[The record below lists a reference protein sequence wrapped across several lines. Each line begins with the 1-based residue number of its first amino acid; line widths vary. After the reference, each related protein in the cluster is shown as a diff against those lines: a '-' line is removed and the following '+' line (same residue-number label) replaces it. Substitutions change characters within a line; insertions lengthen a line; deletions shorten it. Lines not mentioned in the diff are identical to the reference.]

1 MLKEAL
7 TSLQNEFALIEID
20 GEIRV
25 LKKKEI
31 RNILAGDRKQRLSFV
46 RRTDAKLIMERQLEA
61 SNIPIAKPSI
71 VIEEFYKQPSTTHYV
86 GTAFS
91 PEQLPN
97 NVLNLWSGPIPVP
110 QQGGYSV
117 IDRHIREVICSG
129 VKEYYEYHMNY
140 LAHMVQK
147 PEEKAG
153 VMLIYMG
160 GEGTGKGS
168 MCRVLEAIWSHS
180 TLQVS
185 NVDDILGRFTG
196 ALERSYI
203 VWLDE
208 AIFKGDRKSQD
219 ALKTF
224 ITEPYIRIEEKYQPK
239 REIESFHRCFA
250 ATNHKHF
257 GQVSADNRRFF
268 MLQVSEEKKINKSA
282 SAEDQKKQG
291 EYWRRFYDALHDGK
305 TIPAFLYHLKQL
317 DISDFNVNQFPSTS
331 THKEQ
336 KLKSL
341 EGIERFL
348 FEALCVGEQI
358 NPAPYH
364 SDLNE
369 PSEWGDGYWIST
381 EKVKSAL
388 LTFDKHAERYEPLSN
403 KEIISSIKRVIPSVE
418 LTRKSDADKMQRRGI
433 EFPSLTRAR
442 KDFERAFGL
451 FNYEWD
457 E

>member
-7 TSLQNEFALIEID
+7 ALLQNEFALIEID

-46 RRTDAKLIMERQLEA
+46 RRADAKLIMERLMEA
-61 SNIPIAKPSI
+61 SNLPIAKTSV

-86 GTAFS
+86 STAFS
-91 PEQLPN
+91 PQQMPD
-97 NVLNLWSGPIPVP
+97 NVLNLWSGPTPTP
-110 QQGGYSV
+110 QQGDFSV
-117 IDRHIREVICSG
+117 IDNHIRDVICSG
-129 VKEYYEYHMNY
+129 VEEYYEYHMNY

-153 VMLIYMG
+153 VMIIYMG

-180 TLQVS
+180 TMQVS
-185 NVDDILGRFTG
+185 NVDDVLGRFTG

-219 ALKTF
+219 SLKTF

-282 SAEDQKKQG
+282 SAEEQKKQG

-305 TIPAFLYHLKQL
+305 TIPAFLYHLKQR
-317 DISDFNVNQFPSTS
+317 DISDFNVNQYTSTS

-348 FEALCVGEQI
+348 FEALCVSEQI

-364 SDLNE
+364 NDLNE
-369 PSEWGDGYWIST
+369 PSEWDDGYWIST
-381 EKVKSAL
+381 EKFKSAL
-388 LTFDKHAERYEPLSN
+388 LSFDKQVERYEPLSN
-403 KEIISSIKRVIPSVE
+403 KEIISSIKRVIPSIE

-433 EFPSLTRAR
+433 DFPSLTRAR
-442 KDFERAFGL
+442 KDFESAIGL
-451 FNYEWD
+451 TDYDWD
-457 E
+457 G

>member
-1 MLKEAL
+1 MIKEAL
-7 TSLQNEFALIEID
+7 ELLQNEFALIEIE
-20 GEIRV
+20 GEVRV
-25 LKKKEI
+25 LKKQEI
-31 RNILAGDRKQRLSFV
+31 RNILNGDRRQRLSFG
-46 RRTDAKLIMERQLEA
+46 RRNDAKLIMERALVA
-61 SNIPIAKPSI
+61 SDLPISKPSV

-91 PEQLPN
+91 PLTLPDN
-97 NVLNLWSGPIPVP
+97 ILNLWSGPIPTP
-110 QQGGYSV
+110 QAGDYSV
-117 IDRHIREVICSG
+117 IDQHILEVICSG
-129 VKEYYEYHMNY
+129 VEDHYEYHMNY

-153 VMLIYMG
+153 VMIIYMG

-219 ALKTF
+219 SLKTF

-239 REIESFHRCFA
+239 REISSYHRCFA

-268 MLQVSEEKKINKSA
+268 MLQVSENKKVNRSA
-282 SAEDQKKQG
+282 SADIQEEQG
-291 EYWRRFYDALHDGK
+291 DYWRKFYAALRDTQ
-305 TIPAFLYHLKQL
+305 TIPAFLHHLERR
-317 DISDFNVNQFPSTS
+317 DISKFNVNQFPSTAA
-331 THKEQ
+331 HKEQ
-336 KLKSL
+336 KVKSL

-348 FEALCVGEQI
+348 FEALGAGEAI
-358 NPAPYH
+358 TTTYFAE
-364 SDLNE
+364 LNQ
-369 PSEWGDGYWIST
+369 PREWGEGYWIST
-381 EKVKSAL
+381 VRFKTAL
-388 LTFDKHAERYEPLSN
+388 IEFDKNIERYEPISL
-403 KEIISSIKRVIPSVE
+403 KEIIASIKSILPTVE
-418 LTRKSDADKMQRRGI
+418 QPRRLDVDQTQRRGI
-433 EFPSLTRAR
+433 EFPSLLIAR
-442 KDFERAFGL
+442 EEFERAFGL
-451 FNYEWD
+451 TDYDWD
-457 E
+457 

>member
-7 TSLQNEFALIEID
+7 ELLQSEFALIEID

-61 SNIPIAKPSI
+61 SNIPIAKPSV

-91 PEQLPN
+91 PELLPS
-97 NVLNLWSGPIPVP
+97 NVLNLWSGPIPEP
-110 QQGGYSV
+110 QQGDFSV
-117 IDRHIREVICSG
+117 IDQHIREVICSS
-129 VKEYYEYHMNY
+129 VEEYYEYHMNY

-147 PEEKAG
+147 PHEKAG
-153 VMLIYMG
+153 VMIIYMG

-239 REIESFHRCFA
+239 REIKSFHRCFA

-268 MLQVSEEKKINKSA
+268 MLQVSEDKKVNKAA
-282 SAEDQKKQG
+282 SAEIQK
-291 EYWRRFYDALHDGK
+291 EHSAYWKRFYAALQDNH
-305 TIPAFLYHLKQL
+305 TIPAFLHHLEQR
-317 DISDFNVNQFPSTS
+317 DISDFNVNQFPSTK

-341 EGIERFL
+341 EGVERFL
-348 FEALCVGEQI
+348 FEALNKGEEI
-358 NPAPYH
+358 NPVAYCE
-364 SDLNE
+364 DLNRYC
-369 PSEWGDGYWIST
+369 EWGEGFWIST
-381 EKVKSAL
+381 EQFKDS
-388 LTFDKHAERYEPLSN
+388 LTNYDRHIERYEPLSD
-403 KEIISSIKRVIPSVE
+403 KEIINSVKQVIPSVIK
-418 LTRKSDADKMQRRGI
+418 TRKTVVGQSQKRGI

-442 KDFERAFGL
+442 KDFERAIGL
-451 FNYEWD
+451 TDYEWD
-457 E
+457 D

>member
-1 MLKEAL
+1 MCLTYGPAL
-7 TSLQNEFALIEID
+7 Y
-20 GEIRV
+20 
-25 LKKKEI
+25 
-31 RNILAGDRKQRLSFV
+31 LSHN
-46 RRTDAKLIMERQLEA
+46 K
-61 SNIPIAKPSI
+61 
-71 VIEEFYKQPSTTHYV
+71 
-86 GTAFS
+86 
-91 PEQLPN
+91 
-97 NVLNLWSGPIPVP
+97 
-110 QQGGYSV
+110 GGATSV

-305 TIPAFLYHLKQL
+305 TIPAFLYHLKQR
-317 DISDFNVNQFPSTS
+317 DISDFNVKPVSFN
-331 THKEQ
+331 
-336 KLKSL
+336 
-341 EGIERFL
+341 
-348 FEALCVGEQI
+348 
-358 NPAPYH
+358 
-364 SDLNE
+364 
-369 PSEWGDGYWIST
+369 
-381 EKVKSAL
+381 
-388 LTFDKHAERYEPLSN
+388 FDA
-403 KEIISSIKRVIPSVE
+403 
-418 LTRKSDADKMQRRGI
+418 
-433 EFPSLTRAR
+433 
-442 KDFERAFGL
+442 
-451 FNYEWD
+451 
-457 E
+457 

>member
-7 TSLQNEFALIEID
+7 ELLQSEFALIEID

-25 LKKKEI
+25 LKLREI
-31 RNILAGDRKQRLSFV
+31 RNILAGDRKQRLNFV
-46 RRTDAKLIMERQLEA
+46 RRTDAKLIMERLLEA
-61 SNIPIAKPSI
+61 SDLPIAKTSV

-110 QQGGYSV
+110 QQGDYSI

-129 VKEYYEYHMNY
+129 VEEYYEYHMNY

-153 VMLIYMG
+153 VMIIYMG

-180 TLQVS
+180 TMQVS
-185 NVDDILGRFTG
+185 NVDDVLGRFTG

-268 MLQVSEEKKINKSA
+268 MLQVSEDKKVNKTA
-282 SAEDQKKQG
+282 SANLQKEQSG
-291 EYWRRFYDALHDGK
+291 YWKRFYAALQDDQ
-305 TIPAFLYHLKQL
+305 TIPAFLHHLEQR
-317 DISDFNVNQFPSTS
+317 DITNFSVNQFPSTR

-341 EGIERFL
+341 EGVERFL
-348 FEALCVGEQI
+348 FEALSNGEEI
-358 NPAPYH
+358 NSVAYCE
-364 SDLNE
+364 DLNR
-369 PSEWGDGYWIST
+369 PCEWGEGFWIST
-381 EKVKSAL
+381 EQFKSAL
-388 LTFDKHAERYEPLSN
+388 TDYDRHIERYEPLSDKVIVN
-403 KEIISSIKRVIPSVE
+403 SVKQVIPSVSQ
-418 LTRKSDADKMQRRGI
+418 TRKTVVGQPQKRGI

-451 FNYEWD
+451 TDYDWD
-457 E
+457 G